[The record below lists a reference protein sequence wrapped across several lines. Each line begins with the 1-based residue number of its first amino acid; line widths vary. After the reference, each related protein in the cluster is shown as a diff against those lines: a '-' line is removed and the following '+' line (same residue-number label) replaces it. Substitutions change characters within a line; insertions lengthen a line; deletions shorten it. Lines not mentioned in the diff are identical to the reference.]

1 MAQSKCKLNIDTVL
15 TNVKLHLSTIM
26 TDDRLLSV
34 SPSTYLA
41 THRHAMVFTS
51 KLIVQFR
58 KMNFYDLSIDI
69 VITYVLW
76 LLIQI

>member
-1 MAQSKCKLNIDTVL
+1 
-15 TNVKLHLSTIM
+15 M

-51 KLIVQFR
+51 ELIVQFR
-58 KMNFYDLSIDI
+58 KMKMNFYDLSIDI